1 MPQTFPKARL
11 RSVAQCPPHPPHS
24 EPKSRHSE
32 KFPFHFAKTAKENA
46 AAKRFDPQTGA
57 PDQVTSLRFY
67 QYFRP
72 RPQIGQLFSSGGAD
86 AKTAAQLDKRN
97 EASGV
102 RTKSFWEDVLHMLPL
117 RRQTDSASALTSTS
131 LQRFQRFGANI
142 L

>member
-102 RTKSFWEDVLHMLPL
+102 RTKSFWELSTRPKMCSIWLPL
-117 RRQTDSASALTSTS
+117 RRQTDSAFALTSLRCDVFS
-131 LQRFQRFGANI
+131 S
-142 L
+142 